1 MRVMLTGRLFD
12 AWSRRLALS
21 LVVGLLSAAAL
32 AQVPSLRIAAVV
44 NDDVITTGDLLDR
57 INLGIATSGLPND
70 DATRQRLA
78 PQILRGFI
86 DETLQLQE
94 AKRLRID
101 VSQGDMDQAM
111 QTIAQRNRTSV
122 AELTKFLSDRGLS
135 ARALQDQLRAQIA
148 WIKIVGRELRPK
160 IVVSQEQVDLA
171 MRRDAGADDRE
182 LALSEILLPVYDRN
196 QEDKVVADAQGLV
209 ATLRGG
215 GNFAAVARQVSAA
228 ASAENG
234 GDLGW
239 VPVAAIIPDLRD
251 RIAALPVGQVSDPFV
266 SPAGVHIF
274 LVREQRSRAQGPADR
289 DAVRQRL
296 EQQQLERQASRY
308 LRDLRREAYIDV
320 RI

>member
-1 MRVMLTGRLFD
+1 MDVTRSVRQFD
-12 AWSRRLALS
+12 AWSRRLALA
-21 LVVGLLSAAAL
+21 LVVALLPGAAL
-32 AQVPSLRIAAVV
+32 AQAPSLRIAAVV

-86 DETLQLQE
+86 DEKLQLQE

-101 VSQGDMDQAM
+101 VTQGDMDQAM

-122 AELTKFLSDRGLS
+122 ADLTRFLSDRGLS

-148 WIKIVGRELRPK
+148 WIKVVGRELRPK
-160 IVVSQEQVDLA
+160 IVVSQEQIDLA
-171 MRRDAGADDRE
+171 MRREAGTDDRE

-196 QEDKVVADAQGLV
+196 QEDKVLADAQGLV
-209 ATLRGG
+209 ASLRGG

-274 LVREQRSRAQGPADR
+274 QVREQRSRSQGAADR
-289 DAVRQRL
+289 NTVRQRL